1 MTNYTVPDI
10 VSNMPSYG
18 HMVAMV
24 NSKMEYVCESWDL
37 PSWNASSWDLPSWD
51 LPSWALPSWALP
63 SVASWKAVPLKEF
76 GGYVLCLCIV
86 WSLMSKAVRV
96 QKLQKKIDELEEGLK
111 AHTTVLEENEELR
124 TKLENSSAAFGGAQ
138 TMIRTLVE
146 VQETREASLRMMLSE
161 SEGTERLVIR
171 RVLNT
176 LHPNTIEYMAAVK
189 IQSLTRILGRWR
201 QSLLRDLK
209 TFVSEYGG
217 KLDVV
222 GWRVRRVRRTK
233 ERRID
238 TYYIS
243 ASGREF
249 KSPMDLVKRMGLV

>member
-1 MTNYTVPDI
+1 
-10 VSNMPSYG
+10 
-18 HMVAMV
+18 
-24 NSKMEYVCESWDL
+24 
-37 PSWNASSWDLPSWD
+37 
-51 LPSWALPSWALP
+51 
-63 SVASWKAVPLKEF
+63 
-76 GGYVLCLCIV
+76 
-86 WSLMSKAVRV
+86 MSRAVRV

-111 AHTTVLEENEELR
+111 AHTTVLEEENEELR
-124 TKLENSSAAFGGAQ
+124 TKLENSWAAFSGSQ
-138 TMIRTLVE
+138 TLLRTLVE
-146 VQETREASLRMMLSE
+146 VQETREATLRMMLGE

-176 LHPNTIEYMAAVK
+176 LHPNSIEYMAAVK

-209 TFVSEYGG
+209 KFVSEYGG

-222 GWRVRRVRRTK
+222 GWRVSRRRRTT

-249 KSPMDLVKRMGLV
+249 KSKMAVVKKMGLV

>member
-1 MTNYTVPDI
+1 MLLGLGLGV
-10 VSNMPSYG
+10 
-18 HMVAMV
+18 
-24 NSKMEYVCESWDL
+24 
-37 PSWNASSWDLPSWD
+37 
-51 LPSWALPSWALP
+51 
-63 SVASWKAVPLKEF
+63 
-76 GGYVLCLCIV
+76 V
-86 WSLMSKAVRV
+86 WLLTRRAIHVKN
-96 QKLQKKIDELEEGLK
+96 LQKKIDELEEIEEGLK
-111 AHTTVLEENEELR
+111 AHTTVLEEENEELR
-124 TKLENSSAAFGGAQ
+124 TKLEKSSAAFNGAQ

-146 VQETREASLRMMLSE
+146 MQETRETSLRMMLRE
-161 SEGTERLVIR
+161 SAGNERLVIR

-176 LHPNTIEYMAAVK
+176 LHPNSIEYMAAVK

-209 TFVSEYGG
+209 KFVSEYGG

-233 ERRID
+233 ERRVD

>member
-1 MTNYTVPDI
+1 M
-10 VSNMPSYG
+10 
-18 HMVAMV
+18 
-24 NSKMEYVCESWDL
+24 
-37 PSWNASSWDLPSWD
+37 
-51 LPSWALPSWALP
+51 
-63 SVASWKAVPLKEF
+63 
-76 GGYVLCLCIV
+76 LCLCIV
-86 WSLMSKAVRV
+86 WSLMSRAVRV
-96 QKLQKKIDELEEGLK
+96 QKLQKKIDELEELEEGLK
-111 AHTTVLEENEELR
+111 EHTTVLEEENEELR
-124 TKLENSSAAFGGAQ
+124 TKLEHSSAAFSGAQ

-146 VQETREASLRMMLSE
+146 VQETREATLRMMLRE

-222 GWRVRRVRRTK
+222 GWRVSRRRRTT

-249 KSPMDLVKRMGLV
+249 KSKMAVVKKMGLV